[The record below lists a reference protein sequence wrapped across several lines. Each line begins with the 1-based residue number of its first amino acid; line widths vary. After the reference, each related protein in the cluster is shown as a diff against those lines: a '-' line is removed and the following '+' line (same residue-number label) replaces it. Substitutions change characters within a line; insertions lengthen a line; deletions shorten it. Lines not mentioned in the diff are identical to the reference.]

1 MIACENS
8 HPSSLSA
15 RMAFRVS
22 DEGRLFSQARSMR
35 ILQELITEIPGL
47 GKGFS
52 ADDRKGKISIL
63 AY

>member
-1 MIACENS
+1 MIDDNRR
-8 HPSSLSA
+8 PSSLPA

-52 ADDRKGKISIL
+52 TDDCKGKISIL